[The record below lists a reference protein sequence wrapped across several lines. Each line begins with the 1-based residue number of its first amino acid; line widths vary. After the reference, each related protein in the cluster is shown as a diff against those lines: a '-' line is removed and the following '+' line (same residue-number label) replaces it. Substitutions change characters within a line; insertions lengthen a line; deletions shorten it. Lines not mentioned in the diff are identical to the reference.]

1 MFQETK
7 NINKVPGSS
16 LISGWIAMAPSTN
29 SSLSAT
35 TDSLEAQASDLQ
47 NPLFTFNLFSTKHQK
62 QFFMVIETL
71 YDAKQVPLNRLFK

>member
-1 MFQETK
+1 MEVKAVSWLAYSNHQ

-16 LISGWIAMAPSTN
+16 LIRGWIAMAPSTN

-47 NPLFTFNLFSTKHQK
+47 KPMLTFKFFHNAPKHNSKNL
-62 QFFMVIETL
+62 
-71 YDAKQVPLNRLFK
+71 

>member
-1 MFQETK
+1 MFQRTK
-7 NINKVPGSS
+7 NINIVPGSS

-47 NPLFTFNLFSTKHQK
+47 NPLFTFNFFPQSTKA
-62 QFFMVIETL
+62 L
-71 YDAKQVPLNRLFK
+71 CYAKLARVDVGNVEKG